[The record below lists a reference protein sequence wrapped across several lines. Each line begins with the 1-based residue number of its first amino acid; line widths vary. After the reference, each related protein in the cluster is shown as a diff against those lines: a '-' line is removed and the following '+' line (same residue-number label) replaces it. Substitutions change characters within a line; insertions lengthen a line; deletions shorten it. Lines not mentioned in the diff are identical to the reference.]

1 MPCPKPPSRAP
12 SPSTSEH
19 PLLSEVKNLSDPSR
33 FGQSPLQALAQELV
47 DHPQR
52 HLIERSLV
60 SLLQV
65 SRQERGHDEWRLIS
79 GVLADISEALEVF
92 HPHRDTRKITV
103 FGSARTV
110 QSDACYELA
119 EQLARSAV
127 AGGFEVMTG
136 AGGGI
141 MEAANSGAGCEA
153 SIGLNV
159 DLPFEQHANRFVSS
173 CDGRLLHF
181 RYFFTRKLF
190 FLRESDALVVLPG
203 GFGTLDELFESLTL
217 IQTGRTPPIPLVL
230 LAPPDDAFWSGWQRD
245 LSQGLAD
252 RGVIS
257 PEDGD
262 LLIEAHSAEEAVERI
277 SRFYRLFHSARL
289 GDNRIELL
297 LNCALQPEQLSALNQ
312 QFDDLVDEGVI
323 QARDTVDD
331 HGLLRPCLNFH
342 FDRRRIGRLYQLLDH
357 LNALPV
363 PEGQLL
369 EQPGRRQPIPATAP

>member
-1 MPCPKPPSRAP
+1 MQ
-12 SPSTSEH
+12 
-19 PLLSEVKNLSDPSR
+19 V
-33 FGQSPLQALAQELV
+33 LAHELK

-65 SRQERGHDEWRLIS
+65 GRHERGRDEWRLIS
-79 GVLADISEALEVF
+79 GALADISEALEVF
-92 HPHRDTRKITV
+92 RPRRNTRKITV

-110 QSDACYELA
+110 QSDPSYALAEELA
-119 EQLARSAV
+119 RYAV
-127 AGGFEVMTG
+127 AAGFDVMTG

-190 FLRESDALVVLPG
+190 FLRESDALVVMPG

-230 LAPPDDAFWSGWQRD
+230 LAPPGNSFWSGWQRD
-245 LSQGLAD
+245 VNQGLAAS
-252 RGVIS
+252 GLIS

-262 LLIEAHSAEEAVERI
+262 ILMEAHSAEEAVAHI

-297 LNCALQPEQLSALNQ
+297 LNCALQPDQLAALNL

-323 QARDTVDD
+323 QASETVDD
-331 HGLLRPCLNFH
+331 AGLLRPCLNFH
-342 FDRRRIGRLYQLLDH
+342 FNRRRIGRLYQLLDT
-357 LNALPV
+357 LNGLEV
-363 PEGQLL
+363 PPEQLL
-369 EQPGRRQPIPATAP
+369 TEPGRRQPSSSAP